1 MKIDAPNGLD
11 MKKKIFNFIKTNLVG
26 HLTQNKKNLSKK
38 PKTDNFCFLQNFCQ
52 EGFGA
57 LLVKIVPKSAQLLKD
72 AEKFSLFLGFK
83 DCRLQKIPL

>member
-38 PKTDNFCFLQNFCQ
+38 PKTDNLCF
-52 EGFGA
+52 
-57 LLVKIVPKSAQLLKD
+57 
-72 AEKFSLFLGFK
+72 
-83 DCRLQKIPL
+83 